1 MNPVVSIIIP
11 CYNAS
16 KTICTSLA
24 SLKSQT
30 YTSWEAICI
39 DDGSMDATKR
49 IIQDEEKIDNRIKLY
64 SQTNNLGVAQARE
77 TGIMHA
83 TGEYILF
90 LDADD
95 TLIPKALEL
104 LINIFRKNE
113 QIDIVVSGFN
123 IIREKKKLKRKKAG
137 FVFLDSL
144 SYLKRILC
152 GKNGWELCAKMYK
165 KSLFTSPLYI
175 PYGIRIGE
183 DAIVF
188 VQLVSRAAMIGGC
201 DIAVYNYIQ
210 YSTSASHI
218 KSKEYAEETIKA
230 ALYLENVLRNIGL
243 LQSVTVE
250 VDAMFILIY
259 SNSTRRYRLKRQ
271 HPLVQCVKTHVSI
284 YALLKLPFY
293 KVVYVI
299 LFYYWGNIIL
309 KFLNSN
315 RS

>member
-104 LINIFRKNE
+104 MLNVFRNGNE
-113 QIDIVVSGFN
+113 IDIVVSGFN
-123 IIREKKKLKRKKAG
+123 IIKEGKVWKRKMAR
-137 FVFLDSL
+137 FTYLDSI
-144 SYLKRILC
+144 SYLKRVLC

-165 KSLFTSPLYI
+165 RDLFDKPLYI
-175 PYGIRIGE
+175 PNLRAGE
-183 DAIVF
+183 DAVVF
-188 VQLVSRAAMIGGC
+188 IQLICNSQKIGGC
-201 DIAVYNYIQ
+201 SIPVYNYIQ
-210 YSTSASHI
+210 YEKSASHI
-218 KSKEYAEETIKA
+218 QSLENAEDTIKA
-230 ALYLENVLRNIGL
+230 AQIIE
-243 LQSVTVE
+243 
-250 VDAMFILIY
+250 AILIKKGILSSLIVEMGTMFLLSY
-259 SNSTRRYRLKRQ
+259 SNSTRKFRLKKE
-271 HPLVQCVKTHVSI
+271 HSLILNVKKHMRLKSF
-284 YALLKLPFY
+284 LKLPIY
-293 KVVYVI
+293 RIMYI
-299 LFYYWGNIIL
+299 IIIYYYGNYIS
-309 KFLNSN
+309 KFIK
-315 RS
+315 R